1 MKVLP
6 PAILFLEAVVVALSI
21 PVAVTTAGRGAG
33 VAWVLGV
40 LALLLLL
47 TSGIARRPRGVAVGW
62 VLQVAV
68 LATGFLVP
76 AMAVMGLIFLAV
88 WVTALVYGGK
98 ADRIAAQRR
107 ADAAG
112 SGAPGD
118 GSGPAH
124 ADG

>member
-1 MKVLP
+1 VNVLP

-76 AMAVMGLIFLAV
+76 AMAVMGLVFLAV

-98 ADRIAAQRR
+98 ADRMAAQHR
-107 ADAAG
+107 AEAA
-112 SGAPGD
+112 AAGD
-118 GSGPAH
+118 GSGPAP